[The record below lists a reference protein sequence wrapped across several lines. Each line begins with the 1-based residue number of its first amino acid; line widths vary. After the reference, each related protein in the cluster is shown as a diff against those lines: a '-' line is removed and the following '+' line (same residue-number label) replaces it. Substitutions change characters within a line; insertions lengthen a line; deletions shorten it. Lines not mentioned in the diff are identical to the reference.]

1 MMKISDLTKC
11 DKRCIIYGMKKLK
24 FLCILAIASAVFTSC
39 VSTPSEGGQTTVSKT
54 SKSKEDSEYERATKD
69 LKGEVVSRDTYEKD
83 KKIILAKIDELNGI
97 MKDKNY
103 KSWLSY
109 IDQSSINYW
118 SQKKNLSTASKQL
131 PVKGIQLK
139 NLEDY
144 FNYVFSPSRVGRRID
159 EIRYISSTSIK
170 AVQVKGEDVVIFYNF
185 KKVDG
190 EWLVE
195 IPTL

>member
-1 MMKISDLTKC
+1 
-11 DKRCIIYGMKKLK
+11 MKKIKYYFVYTVMSVVLA
-24 FLCILAIASAVFTSC
+24 LCAVSC
-39 VSTPSEGGQTTVSKT
+39 VTANAENTGAETPAKVSQ
-54 SKSKEDSEYERATKD
+54 KSNSDSEYERATRD
-69 LKGEVVSRDTYEKD
+69 LKGETVSKDTYEKD

-109 IDQSSINYW
+109 IDQNSINYW

-144 FNYVFSPSRVGRRID
+144 FNYVFIPSRVGRKID
-159 EIRYISSTSIK
+159 EIRYLSASSIK
-170 AVQVKGEDVVIFYNF
+170 AVQVRGDDVVIFYNF

>member
-1 MMKISDLTKC
+1 
-11 DKRCIIYGMKKLK
+11 MKKINY
-24 FLCILAIASAVFTSC
+24 LCIFAAVFTVLFSSC
-39 VSTPSEGGQTTVSKT
+39 VSSTQEGSQTQTQKTV
-54 SKSKEDSEYERATKD
+54 KSKEDSEYERATKD

-83 KKIILAKIDELNGI
+83 KKIILEKIDELNGI

-118 SQKKNLSTASKQL
+118 SQRKNLSTASKQL

-144 FNYVFSPSRVGRRID
+144 FNYVFIPSRVGRKID
-159 EIRYISSTSIK
+159 EIRYLSSTSIK

-185 KKVDG
+185 KKVNG

-195 IPTL
+195 LPTL